1 MTDHIMQGEDNSDL
15 FAELFA
21 DEDEQESN
29 KLLSVVKAWVRLFER
44 D

>member
-21 DEDEQESN
+21 DEDKQESN
-29 KLLSVVKAWVRLFER
+29 KLVIKQDIENET